1 MFLRRPVLSFAIF
14 ACLLGASTSG
24 AVAQSVRRIVVKD
37 PTEIARGFYRI
48 PWHVGNNA
56 PDEILEV
63 KARDFELYANGARL
77 PVRTDWIIV
86 PHCGSQPEP
95 SLRRTIT
102 ATSDSPFGIR
112 CP

>member
-1 MFLRRPVLSFAIF
+1 MFLRRAALSLATSVS
-14 ACLLGASTSG
+14 LLGASTSG
-24 AVAQSVRRIVVKD
+24 AFAQSVRRIVVKD

-63 KARDFELYANGARL
+63 KARDFELFANGARL

-86 PHCGSQPEP
+86 PHCGTQPEP

-102 ATSDSPFGIR
+102 ATSNSPFDIR